1 MKYFHY
7 YHQCVILLLISSVIT
22 LYLAYY
28 SWNKRSNPDALYF
41 SFLMLAVSIW
51 ALTGAIEMM
60 STSFST
66 KVFWS
71 QISYLGI
78 VFVGPLWILFT
89 LSYTD
94 YGKWLKNTFI
104 GILMI
109 VPIIILILVL
119 TNGWHGL
126 IWPTITASSSQPG
139 SIIIYGHGLGFYVNV
154 AYSYFLMSLGVLL
167 LIKCLIQSPKL
178 YQKQVFLILI
188 AALIPYAANIIYIAQ
203 MSPIQGLDLTPFA
216 FTLTGI
222 LVALSIF
229 RFKMLDI
236 LPVAYNNLFNKMS
249 SGASVI
255 DSLKGIVEINQAA
268 EKILKIDK
276 KLIGTSLEENL
287 QQLNQIFPII
297 KTESTTKTEIKIN
310 NPQDMWLDLQITPLY
325 KQNYQLLGWLIIFGD
340 INPIKIAEKSLQ
352 TSEKEYR
359 DLVDNALVGIYKAD
373 KNGNILFANDSMIK
387 MFGYDSKGEIE
398 NFNISKLYK
407 NLDDRDIIIK
417 KLNEDGK
424 LEEREVEM
432 VKNDGS
438 IINILASA
446 SMNGE
451 TISGMTMDITDKKKA
466 QTQIKKSLQVKD
478 MLLKEIHHRVKNNLM
493 VISSLLNLQSRCIKD
508 EASKSIF
515 KDSQNRARSM
525 AMIHE
530 LLYQSSDLKSINFG
544 NYINKL
550 TNELCSVY
558 ITDPNKIKL
567 NMDIGD
573 IMLDINTAIP
583 LGLIVNELVSN
594 SMKHAFPNNKQG
606 KIDIKFNL
614 DNGNYSM
621 IVSDNGVGFPQDYNI
636 ENSDSLG
643 LKIVNSLTEQI
654 DGEIKI
660 EISNGSKFILN
671 FKEETYNN
679 R

>member
-1 MKYFHY
+1 
-7 YHQCVILLLISSVIT
+7 
-22 LYLAYY
+22 
-28 SWNKRSNPDALYF
+28 
-41 SFLMLAVSIW
+41 
-51 ALTGAIEMM
+51 
-60 STSFST
+60 
-66 KVFWS
+66 
-71 QISYLGI
+71 
-78 VFVGPLWILFT
+78 
-89 LSYTD
+89 
-94 YGKWLKNTFI
+94 
-104 GILMI
+104 
-109 VPIIILILVL
+109 
-119 TNGWHGL
+119 
-126 IWPTITASSSQPG
+126 
-139 SIIIYGHGLGFYVNV
+139 
-154 AYSYFLMSLGVLL
+154 
-167 LIKCLIQSPKL
+167 
-178 YQKQVFLILI
+178 
-188 AALIPYAANIIYIAQ
+188 
-203 MSPIQGLDLTPFA
+203 
-216 FTLTGI
+216 
-222 LVALSIF
+222 
-229 RFKMLDI
+229 
-236 LPVAYNNLFNKMS
+236 
-249 SGASVI
+249 
-255 DSLKGIVEINQAA
+255 
-268 EKILKIDK
+268 
-276 KLIGTSLEENL
+276 
-287 QQLNQIFPII
+287 
-297 KTESTTKTEIKIN
+297 
-310 NPQDMWLDLQITPLY
+310 
-325 KQNYQLLGWLIIFGD
+325 
-340 INPIKIAEKSLQ
+340 
-352 TSEKEYR
+352 
-359 DLVDNALVGIYKAD
+359 
-373 KNGNILFANDSMIK
+373 

>member
-1 MKYFHY
+1 MTGTYIVY
-7 YHQCVILLLISSVIT
+7 AILLLISSIIT

-28 SWNKRSNPDALYF
+28 SWNKRSNPDAYYF

-51 ALTGAIEMM
+51 ALTGAIEMT

-66 KVFWS
+66 KIFWS

-94 YGKWLKNTFI
+94 YGKWLKDTFI
-104 GILMI
+104 GLLMI

-126 IWPTITASSSQPG
+126 IWPTITASTSQAG

-154 AYSYFLMSLGVLL
+154 AYSYILMSLGLLL
-167 LIKCLIQSPKL
+167 LIICLIQSPKL
-178 YQKQVFLILI
+178 YQKQVFLIVI
-188 AALIPYAANIIYIAQ
+188 AALIPFAVNIIYITQ
-203 MSPIQGLDLTPFA
+203 LSPVQGLDLTPFA

-229 RFKMLDI
+229 RFKMLEI
-236 LPVAYNNLFNKMS
+236 LPVAYNNLFKKMGN
-249 SGASVI
+249 GAIVI
-255 DSLKGIVEINQAA
+255 DSLKRIVEINLAA
-268 EKILKIDK
+268 EKILKIDN
-276 KLIGTSLEENL
+276 KLIGTNFEENL
-287 QQLNQIFPII
+287 QQLNQIFPLI
-297 KTESTTKTEIKIN
+297 KTESTIKTEIKIN
-310 NPQDMWLDLQITPLY
+310 KPKDMWLYLQITPLH
-325 KQNYQLLGWLIIFGD
+325 KQNYQLLGWIIIFQD
-340 INPIKIAEKSLQ
+340 INPIKQAEKSLQ

-359 DLVDNALVGIYKAD
+359 DLVDNALIGIYKAD
-373 KNGNILFANDSMIK
+373 QNGNILFVNDSIIK
-387 MFGYDSKGEIE
+387 MFGYDSKEDIK
-398 NFNISKLYK
+398 NFNISSLYK
-407 NLDDRDIIIK
+407 NLDDRDIILN

-424 LEEREVEM
+424 LEEHEVEM
-432 VKNDGS
+432 VKKNGS
-438 IINILASA
+438 VLNIMASA
-446 SMNGE
+446 TLNGE
-451 TISGMTMDITDKKKA
+451 TISGMTMDITAQKKA
-466 QTQIKKSLQVKD
+466 QNQIKRSLQVKD

-493 VISSLLNLQSRCIKD
+493 VISSLLNLQSRYIKD

-525 AMIHE
+525 ALIHE
-530 LLYQSSDLKSINFG
+530 LLYQSSDLKRINFG
-544 NYINKL
+544 IYINKL
-550 TNELCSVY
+550 TNELFNVY

-606 KIDIKFNL
+606 KIYIKFNL
-614 DNGNYSM
+614 DNGDYSM
-621 IVSDNGVGFPQDYNI
+621 IISDNGVGFPQDYNI
-636 ENSDSLG
+636 QNSDSLG

-654 DGEIKI
+654 DGEITI
-660 EISNGSKFILN
+660 ETSNGTKFIIK
-671 FKEETYNN
+671 FKEETYSN
-679 R
+679 

>member
-1 MKYFHY
+1 MTGIYSIY
-7 YHQCVILLLISSVIT
+7 AILLLISSVIT
-22 LYLAYY
+22 LYLTYY
-28 SWNKRSNPDALYF
+28 SWNKRSNPDAFYF

-51 ALTGAIEMM
+51 ALTGAIEM
-60 STSFST
+60 TSASIST

-94 YGKWLKNTFI
+94 YGKWLKRPFI
-104 GILMI
+104 GLLMI
-109 VPIIILILVL
+109 VPIIIVILVL

-126 IWPTITASSSQPG
+126 IWSTITPSSSQPG
-139 SIIIYGHGLGFYVNV
+139 SLIIYGHGLGFYVNV
-154 AYSYFLMSLGVLL
+154 AYSYFLMSLGLLL

-178 YQKQVFLILI
+178 YQKQAFLILI
-188 AALIPYAANIIYIAQ
+188 AALIPYVTNIIYIAQ
-203 MSPIQGLDLTPFA
+203 LSPIQGLDLTPFA

-236 LPVAYNNLFNKMS
+236 IPVAYNNLFNKMN
-249 SGASVI
+249 SGAIVI
-255 DSLKGIVEINQAA
+255 DSLKRIVEINQAA
-268 EKILKIDK
+268 ENLLKIDK
-276 KLIGTSLEENL
+276 KVIGTNFEENL

-297 KTESTTKTEIKIN
+297 KKDSTTKTEIKIN
-310 NPQDMWLDLQITPLY
+310 NPQVLWLDLQITPLH
-325 KQNYQLLGWLIIFGD
+325 KQNYQMLGWLITFND
-340 INPIKIAEKSLQ
+340 INPRKLAENSLQ
-352 TSEKEYR
+352 RSEKDYR

-373 KNGNILFANDSMIK
+373 QSGSILFANDSIVK
-387 MFGYDSKGEIE
+387 MFGYNTKEEIKDM
-398 NFNISKLYK
+398 NISSLYK
-407 NLDDRDIIIK
+407 NINDRDIVLK
-417 KLNEDGK
+417 KLNDYGK
-424 LEEREVEM
+424 LEDYEVEM
-432 VKNDGS
+432 VKKNGS
-438 IINILASA
+438 VLNILTSA
-446 SMNGE
+446 TKNGE
-451 TISGMTMDITDKKKA
+451 TISGMTMYITDKRKA
-466 QTQIKKSLQVKD
+466 QNEIKKSLQVKD

-493 VISSLLNLQSRCIKD
+493 VISSLLSLQSRYIKD

-525 AMIHE
+525 ALIHE
-530 LLYQSSDLKSINFG
+530 LLYQSNDLKHINFG
-544 NYINKL
+544 SYINKL
-550 TNELCSVY
+550 TNELFSIYV
-558 ITDPNKIKL
+558 TDPNNIKL
-567 NMDIGD
+567 YMDID
-573 IMLDINTAIP
+573 DVMLDINTAIP

-606 KIDIKFNL
+606 KIDIKFKLN
-614 DNGNYSM
+614 DGNYSM

-636 ENSDSLG
+636 QNSDSLG

-660 EISNGSKFILN
+660 EVSNGTKFIIN

-679 R
+679 

>member
-1 MKYFHY
+1 MTGIYSIY
-7 YHQCVILLLISSVIT
+7 AILLLISSVIT
-22 LYLAYY
+22 LYLTYY
-28 SWNKRSNPDALYF
+28 SWNKRSNPDAFYF

-51 ALTGAIEMM
+51 ALTGAIEMTTA
-60 STSFST
+60 SIST

-94 YGKWLKNTFI
+94 YGKWLKRPFI
-104 GILMI
+104 GLLMI

-126 IWPTITASSSQPG
+126 IWSTITPSSSQPG
-139 SIIIYGHGLGFYVNV
+139 SLIIYGHGLGFYVNV
-154 AYSYFLMSLGVLL
+154 AYSYFLMSLGLLL

-188 AALIPYAANIIYIAQ
+188 AALIPYVANIIYIAQ
-203 MSPIQGLDLTPFA
+203 LSPVQGLDLTPFA

-236 LPVAYNNLFNKMS
+236 IPVAYNNLFNRMN
-249 SGASVI
+249 SGAIVI
-255 DSLKGIVEINQAA
+255 DSLKRIVEINQAA
-268 EKILKIDK
+268 ENLLKIDK
-276 KLIGTSLEENL
+276 KVIGTNFEENL

-297 KTESTTKTEIKIN
+297 KKDSTTKTEIKIN
-310 NPQDMWLDLQITPLY
+310 NPQVLWLDLQITPLH
-325 KQNYQLLGWLIIFGD
+325 KQNYQILGWLITFSD
-340 INPIKIAEKSLQ
+340 INPRKLAENSLQ
-352 TSEKEYR
+352 RSEKDYR

-373 KNGNILFANDSMIK
+373 QSGSILFANDSIVK
-387 MFGYDSKGEIE
+387 MFGYNTKEKIE
-398 NFNISKLYK
+398 DMNISSLYK
-407 NLDDRDIIIK
+407 NINDRDIVLK
-417 KLNEDGK
+417 KLNDYGK
-424 LEEREVEM
+424 LEDYEVEM
-432 VKNDGS
+432 VKKNGS
-438 IINILASA
+438 VINILASA
-446 SMNGE
+446 TKNGE
-451 TISGMTMDITDKKKA
+451 TISGMTMDITDKRKA
-466 QTQIKKSLQVKD
+466 QNEIKKSLQVKD

-493 VISSLLNLQSRCIKD
+493 VISSLLSLQSRYIKD

-525 AMIHE
+525 ALIHE
-530 LLYQSSDLKSINFG
+530 LLYQSNDLKRINFG
-544 NYINKL
+544 SYINKL
-550 TNELCSVY
+550 TNELFSIYV
-558 ITDPNKIKL
+558 TDPNNIKL
-567 NMDIGD
+567 DMDID
-573 IMLDINTAIP
+573 DVMLDINTAIP

-606 KIDIKFNL
+606 KIDIKFKLN
-614 DNGNYSM
+614 DGNYSM
-621 IVSDNGVGFPQDYNI
+621 IISDNGVGFPQDYNI
-636 ENSDSLG
+636 QNSDSLG

-660 EISNGSKFILN
+660 EVSNGTKFIIN

-679 R
+679 

>member
-1 MKYFHY
+1 M
-7 YHQCVILLLISSVIT
+7 SSV
-22 LYLAYY
+22 
-28 SWNKRSNPDALYF
+28 
-41 SFLMLAVSIW
+41 
-51 ALTGAIEMM
+51 
-60 STSFST
+60 
-66 KVFWS
+66 
-71 QISYLGI
+71 
-78 VFVGPLWILFT
+78 
-89 LSYTD
+89 
-94 YGKWLKNTFI
+94 
-104 GILMI
+104 
-109 VPIIILILVL
+109 
-119 TNGWHGL
+119 
-126 IWPTITASSSQPG
+126 
-139 SIIIYGHGLGFYVNV
+139 
-154 AYSYFLMSLGVLL
+154 
-167 LIKCLIQSPKL
+167 
-178 YQKQVFLILI
+178 
-188 AALIPYAANIIYIAQ
+188 
-203 MSPIQGLDLTPFA
+203 
-216 FTLTGI
+216 
-222 LVALSIF
+222 
-229 RFKMLDI
+229 
-236 LPVAYNNLFNKMS
+236 
-249 SGASVI
+249 ASVI

-325 KQNYQLLGWLIIFGD
+325 KQNYQLLGWLIIFRD

-643 LKIVNSLTEQI
+643 LKIVNS
-654 DGEIKI
+654 
-660 EISNGSKFILN
+660 
-671 FKEETYNN
+671 
-679 R
+679 

>member
-1 MKYFHY
+1 MTGTYIVY
-7 YHQCVILLLISSVIT
+7 AILLLISSIIT

-28 SWNKRSNPDALYF
+28 SWNKRSNPDAYYF

-51 ALTGAIEMM
+51 ALTGAIEMT

-66 KVFWS
+66 KIFWS

-94 YGKWLKNTFI
+94 YGKWLKDTFI
-104 GILMI
+104 GLLMI

-126 IWPTITASSSQPG
+126 IWPTITASTSQAG

-154 AYSYFLMSLGVLL
+154 AYSYILMSLGLLL
-167 LIKCLIQSPKL
+167 LIICLIQSPKL
-178 YQKQVFLILI
+178 YQKQVFLIVI
-188 AALIPYAANIIYIAQ
+188 AALIPFAVNIIYITQ
-203 MSPIQGLDLTPFA
+203 LSPVQGLDLTPFA

-229 RFKMLDI
+229 RFKMLEI
-236 LPVAYNNLFNKMS
+236 LPVAYNNLFKKMGN
-249 SGASVI
+249 GAIVI
-255 DSLKGIVEINQAA
+255 DSLKRIVEINLAA
-268 EKILKIDK
+268 EKILKIDN
-276 KLIGTSLEENL
+276 KLIGTNFEENL
-287 QQLNQIFPII
+287 QQLNQIFPLI
-297 KTESTTKTEIKIN
+297 KTESTIKTEIKIN
-310 NPQDMWLDLQITPLY
+310 KPKDMWLYLQITPLH
-325 KQNYQLLGWLIIFGD
+325 KQNYQLLGWIIIFQD
-340 INPIKIAEKSLQ
+340 INPIKQAEKSLQ

-359 DLVDNALVGIYKAD
+359 DLVDNALIGIYKAD
-373 KNGNILFANDSMIK
+373 QNGNILFVNDSIIK
-387 MFGYDSKGEIE
+387 MFGYDSKEDIK
-398 NFNISKLYK
+398 NFNISSLYK
-407 NLDDRDIIIK
+407 NLDDRDIILN

-424 LEEREVEM
+424 LEEHEVEM
-432 VKNDGS
+432 VKKNGS
-438 IINILASA
+438 VLNIMASA
-446 SMNGE
+446 TLNGE
-451 TISGMTMDITDKKKA
+451 TISGMTMDITAQKKA
-466 QTQIKKSLQVKD
+466 QNQIKRSLQVKD

-493 VISSLLNLQSRCIKD
+493 VISSLLNLQSRYIKD

-525 AMIHE
+525 ALIHE
-530 LLYQSSDLKSINFG
+530 LLYQSSDLKRINFG
-544 NYINKL
+544 SYINKL
-550 TNELCSVY
+550 TNELFSVY
-558 ITDPNKIKL
+558 VTDPNKIKL
-567 NMDIGD
+567 NMDIND

-614 DNGNYSM
+614 DNGDYTM
-621 IVSDNGVGFPQDYNI
+621 IISDNGVGFPQDYNI
-636 ENSDSLG
+636 QNSDSLG

-654 DGEIKI
+654 DGEITI
-660 EISNGSKFILN
+660 ETSNGTKFIIK
-671 FKEETYNN
+671 FKEETYSN
-679 R
+679 